1 MTFAAQTADGAGPFL
16 RTGDLGFLWQGE
28 LFVIGRI
35 KELIIIRGRNYYPT
49 DLEQTAW
56 TSHPALQQ
64 YGGAAFSVSAPDE
77 TERVVLV
84 HEVRREAVRGLEPAE
99 VFAAIRRAVADQHEV
114 SVGAVVLVKPGQLP
128 RTSSGKPR
136 RQACATAFQRG
147 DLECLAQWQETSP
160 EASEDNFRP
169 DEDLAA
175 TLCEARAGQRE
186 GLLTEWLQRAVQEI
200 LGMPALPDPDLVFLE
215 MGMDSLQAVALR
227 GRLEAG
233 VGRPVLGTLA
243 LERATI
249 AEVVTY
255 LLREI
260 SSLEEPALGPH
271 EKPLPPAP
279 QPEQKKYLPRKLSG
293 IEAFVW
299 GGGRLTANAAGILRS
314 GSVHGSRACRS
325 NCGGPGQTPPA
336 LGAYPPG

>member
-1 MTFAAQTADGAGPFL
+1 MIHGRHSPDRSEADS
-16 RTGDLGFLWQGE
+16 
-28 LFVIGRI
+28 
-35 KELIIIRGRNYYPT
+35 
-49 DLEQTAW
+49 W

-64 YGGAAFSVSAPDE
+64 YGGVTLSVSPRTNE
-77 TERVVLV
+77 SVVLV
-84 HEVRREAVRGLEPAE
+84 HEVRREAVRHLEPAE
-99 VFAAIRRAVADQHEV
+99 VFAAIRRAVADQHKV
-114 SVGAVVLVKPGQLP
+114 SVGAVVLVEPGQLP

-160 EASEDNFRP
+160 ESLGGNFRP

-255 LLREI
+255 MLREI
-260 SSLEEPALGPH
+260 SSLEDPRSAPTRSH
-271 EKPLPPAP
+271 SPLP
-279 QPEQKKYLPRKLSG
+279 LSQSRRSICRG
-293 IEAFVW
+293 NCRGSKRSYGAE
-299 GGGRLTANAAGILRS
+299 GG
-314 GSVHGSRACRS
+314 
-325 NCGGPGQTPPA
+325 
-336 LGAYPPG
+336 